1 MFKNYLKVA
10 FRNLMKHRGYTI
22 INITGLTLGML
33 CCLLIMLW
41 VQDELSF
48 DRFHK
53 NSDRLYIVV
62 HKNENGWSSSSPW
75 AMTPV
80 LKNDFPEIEKA
91 SRVSTQNLQVKYNEQ
106 NFYENVAFV
115 DPDFLEMF
123 TFPLIQGNPASVLNV
138 RQSAVISEKIAKKYF
153 RNENPIGK
161 NFQLNQNTNVTVT
174 GIIKDIPS
182 NSSFSFDILVP
193 IINLGEDRLA
203 TWSSEAPAYVM
214 LRKNANVE
222 RLRVKMAGTI
232 NKYDKRM
239 DNSNI
244 TDDIFP
250 NSRLHLYGLNG
261 NGSIFNVF
269 IFSAIAII
277 VLIVACINFINLV
290 TAKASIRGKEIGMR
304 KVLGADKKHII
315 WQFWGET
322 LVLSIIAFV
331 IAFVLALIILP
342 YFNILADK
350 NLTINFRS
358 PVLIL
363 SSLSIILLTSIL
375 ACSYP
380 VLLFS
385 SLRPIK
391 VLKESFSS
399 GSKKTNIRWT
409 LVVVQ
414 FTVSI
419 ILIVMAITM
428 NRQFNYIHN
437 INLGFNREQVI
448 ALPLNDDFRKQY
460 ETIKNNLLQYPN
472 ITHITS
478 SSHSPNN
485 INYSN
490 PVYWEGRSSDQYER
504 MSYDVVDYDYLET
517 FEIKL
522 SEGRNFSKE
531 FSTDQQNYIVNEAAV
546 AFMKM
551 DSPIGKMFSIWQNE
565 GKIIGVV
572 KDFHSVS
579 LHNEIQPV
587 VMTLTPYMPPT
598 QVFIRIKPENI
609 QASLSTIENTWK
621 KFVLNYPFQYEFLDD
636 VFRRQYNDEKK
647 IKTLLQIFS
656 ALAIFISCIGLFGLA
671 VFVTQRRNK
680 EIGIRKIAGANILE
694 ITGLIFQDFAKWLL
708 LAIAFSI
715 PIAWL
720 IMHKWLENFAYK
732 TELSW
737 WIFALAGLLALGIAL
752 LTVSW
757 QSWRAATRN
766 PVEALR
772 YE

>member
-10 FRNLMKHRGYTI
+10 FRSLIKHRGYTF
-22 INITGLTLGML
+22 INVTGLTLGML

-123 TFPLIQGNPASVLNV
+123 TFPLLQGNPASALNV

-161 NFQLNQNTNVTVT
+161 NFQLNQNTNLTVT

-214 LRKNANVE
+214 LHKNADVE
-222 RLRVKMAGTI
+222 RLRTKMAGTI

-239 DNSNI
+239 DNSKI

-261 NGSIFNVF
+261 NGSILYVF

-304 KVLGADKKHII
+304 KVLGADKKNII

-342 YFNILADK
+342 YFNALADK
-350 NLTINFRS
+350 HLTINFRS
-358 PVLIL
+358 PILIL
-363 SSLSIILLTSIL
+363 SSLSIILLTSVL

-385 SLRPIK
+385 AFRPIK

-428 NRQFNYIHN
+428 NRQFNYIQN
-437 INLGFNREQVI
+437 INLGFTREQVI

-460 ETIKNNLLQYPN
+460 ETIKNDLLQYPN

-490 PVYWEGRSSDQYER
+490 PVFWEGRGPDQYES

-522 SEGRNFSKE
+522 TEGRNFSKE

-609 QASLSTIENTWK
+609 QASLSTIEKTWK
-621 KFVLNYPFQYEFLDD
+621 KFVSNYPFQYEFLDD
-636 VFRRQYNDEKK
+636 AFRRQYNDEKK
-647 IKTLLQIFS
+647 IKTLLQYFS

-680 EIGIRKIAGANILE
+680 EIGIRKIAGANIFE
-694 ITGLIFQDFAKWLL
+694 IIGLIFQDFTKWLL
-708 LAIAFSI
+708 IAIVFSI
-715 PIAWL
+715 PVAWY
-720 IMHKWLENFAYK
+720 IMNKWLENFAYK
-732 TELSW
+732 TTLSW

-757 QSWRAATRN
+757 QSWRAATQN